1 MFKIGEFS
9 VLTSISIHMLRNYDK
24 IGLLTPKYIDE
35 STGYRYYESDQLPI
49 ANQIMSLKMMGFGL
63 KEIAALQLEEMQ
75 IDNLKD
81 ILKNKIED
89 KEQEVKV
96 IRKQLAQIESA
107 LKNLTSKNEQVL
119 SIITKC
125 IPYRK
130 VASFRTKIEQFPD
143 EGVLWKTLGDEC
155 EKLNVQFL
163 DSNYSIAIQHEI
175 NFDENY
181 IDVEVQRLVENVYES
196 TDKVKF
202 YSIPSCEVA
211 SLVYQGGYSRLK
223 DINIYLAKWIKQ
235 NGLEI
240 CGPVFNIY
248 YVSPEHKVNEEK
260 FITEVCFPIKK
271 DRVLTLA

>member
-24 IGLLTPKYIDE
+24 IELLIPKYIDE

-49 ANQIMSLKMMGFGL
+49 ANQIVALKMMGFGL
-63 KEIAALQLEEMQ
+63 KEIAALQLEDIQRE
-75 IDNLKD
+75 NLKEV
-81 ILKNKIED
+81 LKSKIEA
-89 KEQEVKV
+89 KEQEVKA
-96 IRKQLAQIESA
+96 IRRQLAQMENA
-107 LKNLTSKNEQVL
+107 LEDLTSDNEHAL
-119 SIITKC
+119 SIVIKC
-125 IPYRK
+125 IQDRT
-130 VASFRTKIEQFPD
+130 VASFRMKIKEFQD

-155 EKLNVQFL
+155 EKLNIQFS
-163 DSNYSIAIQHEI
+163 DINYSIAIQHEI

-181 IDVEVQRLVENVYES
+181 IDVEVQRLIENTYES

-223 DINIYLAKWIKQ
+223 DINIYIAKWITQ
-235 NGLEI
+235 NGFEI
-240 CGPVFNIY
+240 CGHVFNIY
-248 YVSPEHKVNEEK
+248 YISPEYEANEEK

-271 DRVLTLA
+271 R

>member
-35 STGYRYYESDQLPI
+35 VTGYRYYESDQLPI
-49 ANQIMSLKMMGFGL
+49 VNQIVALKMMGLGL
-63 KEIAALQLEEMQ
+63 KEILALQLEEIQ
-75 IDNLKD
+75 IDNLKE
-81 ILKNKIED
+81 ILKNKIEA

-96 IRKQLAQIESA
+96 IRRQLSQMENV
-107 LKNLTSKNEQVL
+107 LKDLAMDKDKAL
-119 SIITKC
+119 SIVTKY

-130 VASFRTKIEQFPD
+130 VASFRMKIEEFRD

-155 EKLNVQFL
+155 EKLNVQFS

-181 IDVEVQRLVENVYES
+181 IDVEVQRLVENIYES

-202 YSIPSCEVA
+202 YDVPSCEVA

-223 DINIYLAKWIKQ
+223 DINIYIAEWITQ
-235 NGLEI
+235 NGFEI
-240 CGPVFNIY
+240 CGPAFNIY
-248 YVSPEHKVNEEK
+248 YVSPEHEVNEEK

-271 DRVLTLA
+271 R

>member
-24 IGLLTPKYIDE
+24 IGLLTPNYIDE
-35 STGYRYYESDQLPI
+35 STGYRYYESNQLPI
-49 ANQIMSLKMMGFGL
+49 ANQIVALKMMGFGL
-63 KEIAALQLEEMQ
+63 KEIAELQLQEMQ
-75 IDNLKD
+75 IDSLKEL
-81 ILKNKIED
+81 LKNKIED

-96 IRKQLAQIESA
+96 IRKQLAQIENA
-107 LKNLTSKNEQVL
+107 LKDLTSEKKQAL
-119 SIITKC
+119 SIVTKC
-125 IPYRK
+125 IPDRK
-130 VASFRTKIEQFPD
+130 VASFRMGIKEFPE
-143 EGVLWKTLGDEC
+143 EGVLWKILGDEC
-155 EKLNVQFL
+155 EKLNIQFS

-175 NFDENY
+175 NLDENY
-181 IDVEVQRLVENVYES
+181 IDVEVQRLVENIYED

-223 DINIYLAKWIKQ
+223 DINLYLAKWITQ

-248 YVSPEHKVNEEK
+248 YISPEHEMSEEK
-260 FITEVCFPIKK
+260 FITEVCFPVKK
-271 DRVLTLA
+271 R

>member
-24 IGLLTPKYIDE
+24 IGLLTPKYIDK

-49 ANQIMSLKMMGFGL
+49 ANQIVALKMMGFGL

-75 IDNLKD
+75 IDNLKQ

-96 IRKQLAQIESA
+96 IRRQLAQMESA
-107 LKNLTSKNEQVL
+107 LKDLTSEKEQAL
-119 SIITKC
+119 SIVIKS

-130 VASFRTKIEQFPD
+130 VASFRMKIEQFPD
-143 EGVLWKTLGDEC
+143 EGILWKALGDQC
-155 EKLNVQFL
+155 EKLSVQFS
-163 DSNYSIAIQHEI
+163 DSNYFIAIQHEI
-175 NFDENY
+175 NFEENY
-181 IDVEVQRLVENVYES
+181 IDVEVQRLVENIYES

-211 SLVYQGGYSRLK
+211 SLVYQGGYSKLK
-223 DINIYLAKWIKQ
+223 DINIYLAKWITQ

-240 CGPVFNIY
+240 CGPAFNIY
-248 YVSPEHKVNEEK
+248 YVSPEHEVNEEK

-271 DRVLTLA
+271 R